1 MKKDLSDIIN
11 RHAEKLLWLIG
22 ILVGILFTLITI
34 HFLFYS
40 STVSSVILDTTKFF
54 IVPLI
59 ALIAALITFLAFH
72 AQIIA
77 NRKVQDQFI
86 LQQFESQFFEMLR
99 LHKENVNEMKIV
111 GYGRLLEYNYKGFKN
126 MNDGNLS
133 NRVENTSLIQYERF
147 IEKRK
152 VFFCMN
158 TELIAC
164 IKLVMF
170 RYKIIKYYNSISKS
184 EEEEEALKRYFSL
197 ITLSSDDNN
206 EIRNSIEEELTS
218 FDTLLKYDSSYTS
231 PSNKFNTIVL
241 SKEEKGELLKLSYN
255 IFFFGVKSELI
266 KCDDAIIN
274 TKDLEKI
281 KEYLKEIRNKHK
293 ETFGD
298 ENKIA
303 ISQKDEAKIYIKYK
317 PFSGHENRL
326 GHYFRHLYATVKY
339 VVENEEKNKLFNYKK
354 SREYL
359 KLIRSQLS
367 NDEFLLLYY
376 NFLYGSYGKNWDS
389 KESSIENNQSEGL
402 TKGEKNQFFTKYRM
416 LHNIPLSRVY
426 PKSMSPKNIFEKYND
441 ELSLK
446 EVIENHKI
454 DKHDNLFEWDNK
466 S

>member
-1 MKKDLSDIIN
+1 MKKDLSNIIN

-22 ILVGILFTLITI
+22 ILVGILFTLIII

-40 STVSSVILDTTKFF
+40 SNVSSVILDTTKFF

-72 AQIIA
+72 AQITA

-86 LQQFESQFFEMLR
+86 LQQFESQFFEMLK
-99 LHKENVNEMKIV
+99 LHKENVNEMKIA
-111 GYGRLLEYNYKGFKN
+111 GYGRLLEYNYKGYKN
-126 MNDGNLS
+126 MNDKFLS
-133 NRVENTSLIQYERF
+133 NKAEYTNLTQYVRYIEN
-147 IEKRK
+147 RK
-152 VFFCMN
+152 VFYNMN
-158 TELIAC
+158 VELIAC

-170 RYKIIKYYNSISKS
+170 RYKIIKFNNSFTESQKEKLLKELYSERYYRTDN
-184 EEEEEALKRYFSL
+184 EELNREFEEK
-197 ITLSSDDNN
+197 
-206 EIRNSIEEELTS
+206 LTS
-218 FDTLLKYDSSYTS
+218 FDTLLEYDDSL
-231 PSNKFNTIVL
+231 SNKFNSIVL
-241 SKEEKGELLKLSYN
+241 SKEEEEELLKLSYN
-255 IFFFGVKSELI
+255 IFFFGIKSELI
-266 KCDDAIIN
+266 ECDDAIIN

-281 KEYLKEIRNKHK
+281 KEYLKQIRNKHK

-339 VVENEEKNKLFNYKK
+339 VVENEEKKKLFGYDK
-354 SREYL
+354 SRAYL
-359 KLIRSQLS
+359 KLLRSQLS

-389 KESSIENNQSEGL
+389 KESSTENNQSEGL

-426 PKSMSPKNIFEKYND
+426 PESMSPEKIFKKYND

-454 DKHDNLFEWDNK
+454 DKDDDLFEWDNK

>member
-22 ILVGILFTLITI
+22 VLVGILFTLITI

-72 AQIIA
+72 AQITA
-77 NRKVQDQFI
+77 NKKIQDQFNI
-86 LQQFESQFFEMLR
+86 QQFESQFFEMLR
-99 LHKENVNEMKIV
+99 LHKENVNEMKIA
-111 GYGRLLEYNYKGFKN
+111 GYGRLLSYKFDGSKKMNLKSFKKAKEI
-126 MNDGNLS
+126 DLTQYV
-133 NRVENTSLIQYERF
+133 RYIEN
-147 IEKRK
+147 RK
-152 VFFCMN
+152 VFYNMN
-158 TELIAC
+158 VELIAC

-184 EEEEEALKRYFSL
+184 EEEEETLKRYFNL

-206 EIRNSIEEELTS
+206 EIRYSIEEELTS
-218 FDTLLKYDSSYTS
+218 FDTLLKYDSSYSS

-281 KEYLKEIRNKHK
+281 KEYLKQIRNKHK

-326 GHYFRHLYATVKY
+326 GHYFRHLYTTVKY
-339 VVENEEKNKLFNYKK
+339 VVENEEKKKLFGYDK
-354 SREYL
+354 SRAYL
-359 KLIRSQLS
+359 KLLRSQLS

-426 PKSMSPKNIFEKYND
+426 PKSMSPENIFEKYND

-454 DKHDNLFEWDNK
+454 DKYDNLFEWDKKN
-466 S
+466 